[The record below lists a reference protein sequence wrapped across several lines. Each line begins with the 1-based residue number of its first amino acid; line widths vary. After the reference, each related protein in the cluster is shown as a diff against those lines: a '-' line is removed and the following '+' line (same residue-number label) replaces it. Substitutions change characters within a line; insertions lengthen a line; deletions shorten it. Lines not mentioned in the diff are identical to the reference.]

1 MHIRVDKSWHNGMLA
16 LVFGLFILASP
27 IKILHDLSA
36 LNPAAHSEHSCPYC
50 HALPA
55 GLPTATHTLLPDSAN
70 HIQYSMINLG
80 YADWLN
86 LSPTARDP
94 PSTSN
99 NPAI

>member
-1 MHIRVDKSWHNGMLA
+1 MHIRVDKAWHNGILA

-27 IKILHDLSA
+27 IQILHDLSA
-36 LNPAAHSEHSCPYC
+36 LNPAVHSEHSCPYC

-55 GLPTATHTLLPDSAN
+55 GLPAATPSLLPDSALPLQHSN
-70 HIQYSMINLG
+70 INRWH
-80 YADWLN
+80 ADWLN